1 MIKSPR
7 RKIVGR
13 KEKLIERLK
22 LQPRDFTWQEL
33 TTLLG
38 TLEYAEAKQGK
49 TGGSR
54 RRFVHESKPPITLHK
69 PHPSSIV
76 KLYAVKEVLKFL
88 EDEELI

>member
-1 MIKSPR
+1 
-7 RKIVGR
+7 VGQ

-22 LQPRDFTWQEL
+22 RLPRDFTWQEL
-33 TTLLG
+33 TTLLKS
-38 TLEYAEAKQGK
+38 LDYAEAKQGK

-76 KLYAVKEVLKFL
+76 KFYAVKEVLKFL
-88 EDEELI
+88 EEEELI